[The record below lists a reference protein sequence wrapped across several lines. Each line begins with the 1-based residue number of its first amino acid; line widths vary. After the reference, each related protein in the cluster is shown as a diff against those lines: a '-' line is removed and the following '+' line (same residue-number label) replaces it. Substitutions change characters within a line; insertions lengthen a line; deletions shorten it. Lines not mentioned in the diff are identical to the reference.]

1 MSDDILNSGLVA
13 DDAEKIA
20 DAAAKPVDLANDVD
34 WRLRVAPL
42 EDALN
47 GLKAT
52 NETLIG
58 RVNDLEA
65 AARDHKDVLE
75 SHAVCIGDLL
85 SPPDVDPREDDSD
98 EPKKSRIEKIED
110 SLRSLLHPSKWAEAG
125 LTP

>member
-1 MSDDILNSGLVA
+1 MSDDILNSGLPA

-34 WRLRVAPL
+34 WRLRVASL
-42 EDALN
+42 EDEVRE
-47 GLKAT
+47 LKAALF
-52 NETLIG
+52 E
-58 RVNDLEA
+58 
-65 AARDHKDVLE
+65 HKDVLE

-85 SPPDVDPREDDSD
+85 APPDGATGEDDP
-98 EPKKSRIEKIED
+98 EHPQKSRIEKIED